1 MVHLHTHSM
10 YSLRDS
16 IIRPEE
22 LIQRLKEIGQTA
34 IAVTDHGGSLG
45 GVSLYQRLKEAGI
58 KYIHGCEFYICQ
70 DTAVRDKTAKYYHLV
85 ALCKNETGR
94 RNLNTLISLS
104 ERPENRYVKPR
115 IDFRMLS
122 QHGSGLIILSAC
134 LAGEVSRAIQDGYIQ
149 EARRTALRYQAQFG
163 ADYFLEVQSHSDPVQ
178 IEVNREILRIGKQL
192 DIPCVVTTDAH
203 YTWEADRKY
212 QNKYAFN
219 GAYKEDGEAYIDCF
233 IQSESEV
240 RDRLSYLDSEAIDE
254 LIANTDRI
262 SAECNVEMPLSP
274 PIMPKVDTP
283 PRFKSNHE
291 WLESLCLDGFRRK
304 LNIDYETKSVYDASR
319 FMTRYLHDSD
329 GGQTGEEQFQ
339 FTEAEIKEYCDRYD
353 YELNALIKMGFVDYV
368 LLVYS
373 YASVGKRRGIARGSG
388 GGSLINYLTD
398 ITNIDPI
405 EHGLYFE
412 RFIDVGA
419 LSQLES
425 GEITAKELKIPDID
439 LDFSKESCDEVL
451 RFLYQTYGED
461 KVASIGKFGT
471 NQTKGTIRDMCRVL
485 DIGLEEADRIA
496 KSFESYEIEE
506 IDRMIAGELPQPASA
521 KEAVRNVK
529 AHPEL
534 FEYVRKLNGLPKSF
548 GLHACFTEDALVTT
562 DHGQIQISDIKPG
575 DSVLTKM
582 GRFRKVIQTSKLKS
596 DNLVRISAS
605 GVPNI
610 TCTSDHLFLVKRR
623 LHSRRHIFS
632 KPMWISASEIKKS
645 DIIATAINQNS
656 KIPYY
661 GNLSTEADDFW
672 WVVGRY
678 IGDGWLEHPRGRS
691 ERRTIICC
699 SKIGIS
705 ELNTICSHLEK
716 AKLKYRITEAATTYK
731 VHILVP
737 EMYDFLLQFG
747 RYAVGKHLTSTVQ
760 DLPRNFLKTFLA
772 GYFSADGYKDK
783 KGFQNFKTVSK
794 KLAIDIKQAVAKVYN
809 RHSGVCIIP
818 EKEEMI
824 CGRKIHSKEKYTCYF
839 SETPRSKER
848 CFFDYPYIWVFVN
861 NVDTLDN
868 ESYVY
873 DLTVDEDSSY
883 VINGAVVHNCG
894 KIVATRELDYYL
906 PSCYDSEGI
915 RYLQGDMH
923 DVEDVG
929 LVKIDILG
937 LRTLDAEFDTLEQ
950 SGQTL
955 EFLNPKQ
962 DYTDQKVLDVFRNGD
977 TVGIFQMS
985 SPGMKNT
992 LKKMNVSGIEDLS
1005 VANALFRPGSI
1016 QYIDN
1021 YCRRKAGEESYEYL
1035 HQDLEPIL
1043 KNTYGIIVFQEQLIE
1058 IGRMAGLHNPDQLRK
1073 ATGKKKPALLAAI
1086 QPELKEKLLARGWSE
1101 AQFDKLWSDM
1111 LEFAKYSF
1119 NKSHSS
1125 AYAIIA
1131 YANAKQKAYFPA
1143 EFYSGLC
1150 NSYIGKSDFVK
1161 NEAQEI
1167 IGDMARHGI
1176 RIAPASF
1183 RNDHRRC
1190 SVKDGRVIWG
1200 IPLIRDCNAALA
1212 NVLYELRDTT
1222 ETHFWRIAKKLCGSG
1237 MKSRLQIL
1245 IKLGFFHEYGTAA
1258 ELLRIMDL
1266 AELFKYGDRKLI
1278 AKDKVPKN
1286 SALRSMT
1293 ERFLTDRGVNGAELK
1308 AYKILDCP
1316 SLLDELEAYVKTL
1329 NLGELDRKILIA
1341 AQIEYIG
1348 ALAIPSGKEEDR
1360 KLLYVNNLF
1369 PLRRKSDGKL
1379 FGYSV
1384 SYTSIGS
1391 GVSGTM
1397 TVFLERFQHTPIKTG
1412 DTILCKAWKK
1422 DKRNDRVYFRMI
1434 DYEKH

>member
-134 LAGEVSRAIQDGYIQ
+134 LAGEVSRAIQDGDIQ

-192 DIPCVVTTDAH
+192 GIPCVVTTDAH
-203 YTWEADRKY
+203 YTWESDRKY

-240 RDRLSYLDSEAIDE
+240 RDRLSYLDCAAIDE
-254 LIANTDRI
+254 LIANTERI

-548 GLHACFTEDALVTT
+548 GLHAC
-562 DHGQIQISDIKPG
+562 
-575 DSVLTKM
+575 
-582 GRFRKVIQTSKLKS
+582 
-596 DNLVRISAS
+596 
-605 GVPNI
+605 
-610 TCTSDHLFLVKRR
+610 
-623 LHSRRHIFS
+623 
-632 KPMWISASEIKKS
+632 
-645 DIIATAINQNS
+645 
-656 KIPYY
+656 
-661 GNLSTEADDFW
+661 
-672 WVVGRY
+672 
-678 IGDGWLEHPRGRS
+678 
-691 ERRTIICC
+691 
-699 SKIGIS
+699 
-705 ELNTICSHLEK
+705 
-716 AKLKYRITEAATTYK
+716 
-731 VHILVP
+731 
-737 EMYDFLLQFG
+737 
-747 RYAVGKHLTSTVQ
+747 
-760 DLPRNFLKTFLA
+760 
-772 GYFSADGYKDK
+772 
-783 KGFQNFKTVSK
+783 
-794 KLAIDIKQAVAKVYN
+794 
-809 RHSGVCIIP
+809 
-818 EKEEMI
+818 
-824 CGRKIHSKEKYTCYF
+824 
-839 SETPRSKER
+839 
-848 CFFDYPYIWVFVN
+848 
-861 NVDTLDN
+861 
-868 ESYVY
+868 
-873 DLTVDEDSSY
+873 
-883 VINGAVVHNCG
+883 G

-929 LVKIDILG
+929 LVKIDVLG

-1005 VANALFRPGSI
+1005 IANALFRPGSI

-1021 YCRRKAGEESYEYL
+1021 YCHRKAGEESYEYL
-1035 HQDLEPIL
+1035 HPDLEPIL

-1086 QPELKEKLLARGWSE
+1086 QPELKEKLLARGWNE

-1369 PLRRKSDGKL
+1369 PLRRKSDGEL

-1397 TVFLERFQHTPIKTG
+1397 TVFLERFHHNPIKIG